1 MHAQEQGEQ
10 PISRQGEG
18 KAPVG
23 RQQQAREKEHQQVF
37 QQPVLATQGVDRGP
51 QPGQQEYA
59 RDQCQL
65 AFAAGGFDH
74 G

>member
-1 MHAQEQGEQ
+1 MGAVQVHAQEQGEQ

-37 QQPVLATQGVDRGP
+37 QQPVPTAKGVERGP
-51 QPGQQEYA
+51 
-59 RDQCQL
+59 
-65 AFAAGGFDH
+65 
-74 G
+74 